1 MLGLDTEDYLSMVN
15 ATDAVRKIMERV
27 SGATD
32 NDAVSMN
39 LRAMKGIPVRMRD
52 LVDGDIS
59 TLVSRSSVELGAD
72 IFRVPDGYRKR
83 DILQ

>member
-1 MLGLDTEDYLSMVN
+1 MVN

-27 SGATD
+27 TGKND
-32 NDAVSMN
+32 NDAISMN
-39 LRAMKGIPVRMRD
+39 LRAMKGIPIRMRD
-52 LVDGDIS
+52 LVDGDVS
-59 TLVSRSSVELGAD
+59 TLASRSSAELDAA